1 MGAKGQIS
9 LMQFLNGE
17 RPIVRRM
24 KLLDLAA
31 WQNFK
36 VKQLNDNNC
45 ADKGKQLHFLFAR

>member
-31 WQNFK
+31 WQNLK